1 MHSTMR
7 HNPAIPDIISRRQS
21 VRRFR
26 PSAVAPSLVQTLIDA
41 AALAPSAHGRQPWL
55 FVVIAPGA
63 PRQRLIVAMA
73 QQWEAHLRAD
83 GSDDT
88 TITKRIDASQQ
99 RISDAPLLF
108 LPCIDTSR
116 LDHYPDL
123 QRQHAEYMMAVQSM
137 GCAIQN
143 LLLTAV
149 YHGLDAGW
157 MCAPLFC
164 QQAVRA
170 ACDMPAHLDPQAL
183 IPCGYMAQPPKRRP
197 KRAGHTLRH
206 DVPNTTP

>member
-1 MHSTMR
+1 MLSIMR

-26 PSAVAPSLVQTLIDA
+26 PHAVAPSLIQTLIDA

-55 FVVIAPGA
+55 FVVVEPGA
-63 PRQRLIVAMA
+63 PRQHLIAAMA
-73 QQWEAHLRAD
+73 HEWESHLRAD
-83 GSDDT
+83 GDDADA
-88 TITKRIDASQQ
+88 IAKRIAASQQ
-99 RISDAPLLF
+99 RITDAPILL
-108 LPCIDTSR
+108 LPCIDTKR
-116 LDHYPDL
+116 LDHYPDA
-123 QRQHAEYMMAVQSM
+123 QRQQAEYIMAVQSM

-164 QQAVRA
+164 QQAVREA
-170 ACDMPAHLDPQAL
+170 FDLPPHVDPQAL

-197 KRAGHTLRH
+197 KRTGGVLRH
-206 DVPNTTP
+206 DIPNTTP

>member
-1 MHSTMR
+1 MR
-7 HNPAIPDIISRRQS
+7 HNPAIPDIISRRRS

-26 PSAVAPSLVQTLIDA
+26 PNAVAPALVQTLIDA

-55 FVVIAPGA
+55 FVVVEQGA
-63 PRQRLIVAMA
+63 PRQRLITAMA
-73 QQWEAHLRAD
+73 HQWEAHLRAD
-83 GSDDT
+83 GNDDT
-88 TITKRIDASQQ
+88 SIRQRIDASRH
-99 RISDAPLLF
+99 RITDAPLLL

-116 LDHYPDL
+116 LDQYPDP
-123 QRQHAEYMMAVQSM
+123 QRQHAEYVMAVQSM

-164 QQAVRA
+164 QEAVRTA
-170 ACDMPAHLDPQAL
+170 FDMPAHLDPQAL
-183 IPCGYMAQPPKRRP
+183 IPCGYMAHPPKRRP
-197 KRAGHTLRH
+197 KQPGRALRH
-206 DVPNTTP
+206 DIPNTNP

>member
-1 MHSTMR
+1 MH
-7 HNPAIPDIISRRQS
+7 HDPAIPDIISRRQS

-26 PSAVAPSLVQTLIDA
+26 PQPVAPTLVQTLIEA

-55 FVVIAPGA
+55 FVVVDAGA
-63 PRQRLIVAMA
+63 PRQHLIAAMA
-73 QQWEAHLRAD
+73 HEWESHLRAD
-83 GSDDT
+83 GDDADA
-88 TITKRIDASQQ
+88 IAKRIDASRQ
-99 RISDAPLLF
+99 RITNAPLLL
-108 LPCIDTSR
+108 LPCIDTR
-116 LDHYPDL
+116 CLDHYPDP
-123 QRQHAEYMMAVQSM
+123 QRQHAEYVMAVQSM

-164 QQAVRA
+164 QQTVRD
-170 ACDMPAHLDPQAL
+170 ACHLPAYFDPQAL

-197 KRAGHTLRH
+197 KRLGRALRH
-206 DVPNTTP
+206 DVTSTIP